1 MIVSSL
7 KKINNSIYE
16 VEIEDNIYKLTEES
30 VLKYRLF
37 KGYEISKEVLDKCI
51 KDNDFEI
58 IKNKAYSYYLR
69 YQKNS
74 YEIINYLKDRN
85 VNINLAKDVVNT
97 LLEEKK
103 IDEYILALNAA
114 ESLARASNGK
124 YLIKYKLK
132 ARNFKEDII
141 ALAIDNINEDD
152 INYGYE
158 KLIKKLN
165 DKYHKL
171 NDYEKKYKIKD
182 ALFRHGY
189 NVNNY

>member
-69 YQKNS
+69 YAQPH
-74 YEIINYLKDRN
+74 YC
-85 VNINLAKDVVNT
+85 
-97 LLEEKK
+97 LL
-103 IDEYILALNAA
+103 
-114 ESLARASNGK
+114 RQT
-124 YLIKYKLK
+124 
-132 ARNFKEDII
+132 
-141 ALAIDNINEDD
+141 
-152 INYGYE
+152 
-158 KLIKKLN
+158 
-165 DKYHKL
+165 
-171 NDYEKKYKIKD
+171 
-182 ALFRHGY
+182 
-189 NVNNY
+189 